1 MWKHRVKDFWVK
13 EGDRNTR
20 YFHKTTS
27 GRWKNN
33 RISGILN
40 SYRVLVQ
47 DDALIEKCFI
57 NYFSNIFSF
66 KGVNGLDA
74 VFNLVHAMLSNN
86 DIEQLDRSPSEAV
99 YSNQKIKKSQ
109 VINCIH
115 YTQKTDNINY
125 ILILSMKLCY
135 KSASYI
141 IQYTFNFTGMTTS

>member
-86 DIEQLDRSPSEAV
+86 DIEQLDRPFEDEEIVVALKQMDPHKAPRPDGT
-99 YSNQKIKKSQ
+99 NPNFFQKILGY
-109 VINCIH
+109 H
-115 YTQKTDNINY
+115 
-125 ILILSMKLCY
+125 
-135 KSASYI
+135 
-141 IQYTFNFTGMTTS
+141 